1 VSAGVPVET
10 LLTELSGPFSD
21 ERVMFAAA
29 YDTIVLAF
37 LSARR
42 ALGSSLQKDLLG
54 QCCMFRVAPG
64 DGVCGRSSHTL
75 RLLAFAAPGDLQ
87 MNMPIE
93 FITHH
98 LQVRLDLLYVLP
110 GRPLPS
116 EVPDHDV
123 AMCIISDSDPDTLMR
138 LVPLLAHWPRPVL
151 NDPGRIACGRIE
163 DLTRDGIARLFSRLG
178 DIESATTVARTRGE
192 LAEFLEGHDQL
203 PVLMPDGRW
212 PLLVR
217 PVGSH
222 AGRLLERLNG
232 SDELQTYLDC
242 LTSERF
248 YLSNFIDY
256 RDQDGLYRKRRVAMI
271 QGQTFLCHM
280 AVSDHWMIH
289 YLNAGMTESAAK
301 RADEAHAMAEFDT
314 GFGLRHREAF
324 AVLHERLGLDYVIL
338 DCAEGPDGRLLLFEV
353 EMAAIIHL
361 LDPEEQFAY
370 KQPQMRRIF
379 KAFGRMLEQAAGRV
393 CDDRPAGIP
402 VALSTA

>member
-1 VSAGVPVET
+1 
-10 LLTELSGPFSD
+10 
-21 ERVMFAAA
+21 
-29 YDTIVLAF
+29 
-37 LSARR
+37 
-42 ALGSSLQKDLLG
+42 
-54 QCCMFRVAPG
+54 
-64 DGVCGRSSHTL
+64 
-75 RLLAFAAPGDLQ
+75 

-93 FITHH
+93 FITQH
-98 LQVRLDLLYVLP
+98 LPVRLDILYVLP
-110 GRPLPS
+110 ERPLPS

-123 AMCIISDSDPDTLMR
+123 AMCIISDSDPDALMR

-151 NDPGRIACGRIE
+151 NDPGRVVCGRIE
-163 DLTRDGIARLFSRLG
+163 DLTRDGIARLFSRLC
-178 DIESATTVARTRGE
+178 DIEVAATVARTRAE
-192 LAEFLEGHDQL
+192 LAEFLDGSNQL
-203 PVLMPDGRW
+203 SVLMPDGRW

-222 AGRLLERLNG
+222 AGRLLERLSG

-289 YLNAGMTESAAK
+289 YLNAAMTESIAK
-301 RADEAHAMAEFDT
+301 RGDEANAMAEFDM

-324 AVLHERLGLDYVIL
+324 AVIHERLGLDYVIL

-361 LDPEEQFAY
+361 LDPKEQFAY
-370 KQPQMRRIF
+370 KQPQMHSIF
-379 KAFGRMLEQAAGRV
+379 KAFGRMLEQAAGQV
-393 CDDRPAGIP
+393 FHHLPDP
-402 VALSTA
+402 VPIALSAA